1 MLGISLGKTP
11 RLCLGVDTKMVDTS
25 FYPQAPAPLN
35 PLEMASQ
42 AQAMQTRGVALEQAQ
57 LQLKAQQA
65 LGPLMQQS
73 VGEDGQPDLNK
84 FIGLVAASPDASF
97 LAPQIMQQALQR
109 QLTQE
114 ETLGKHL
121 DNQLK
126 KYNSMSQLIAP
137 LSDLGKDVTLSDV
150 TGALAL
156 GRAQGLFTNDD
167 AMGMLANVSASKLPL
182 HQIVQMVGNSTEQGR
197 KGLEN
202 ALGTFAERHRTMGI
216 VGRRG
221 EPRTVYEQDVLG
233 RRPLGGPVE
242 LPGATHPASNAA
254 AGGGAPAPTAAA
266 RPGGAPQLP
275 PAALGMQ
282 TGLSPEEKAAR
293 AAMGTSFAK
302 ETELAGKDMEAVR
315 AFIARINDAER
326 LLKDFKPGPGR
337 EWRQNAAR
345 LAYSVGLD
353 KAGDAISG
361 GDDKKAYAA
370 AEQFQ
375 KQMLSNS
382 IAALRRELGGGQ
394 RITNMEVDRFMA
406 ANPSI
411 ETTPQAI
418 KGMFDFGKKLAKL
431 AEYRQQ
437 AMSAYKATGK
447 ADLGE
452 FNTQFHKH
460 AKKMKWLFDLET
472 K

>member
-1 MLGISLGKTP
+1 
-11 RLCLGVDTKMVDTS
+11 MVDTS

-42 AQAMQTRGVALEQAQ
+42 AQAMQARGVALEQAQ

-84 FIGLVAASPDASF
+84 FIGLVAASPDAAF

-156 GRAQGLFTNDD
+156 GRAQGLFTNDE

-202 ALGTFAERHRTMGI
+202 ALGTFAERHRTIGI
-216 VGRRG
+216 VGPGG

-233 RRPLGGPVE
+233 RRPLGGPTG
-242 LPGATHPASNAA
+242 LPGAMPPARNAA

-275 PAALGMQ
+275 PAALGVQ
-282 TGLSPEEKAAR
+282 TGLGASQEALRKG
-293 AAMGTSFAK
+293 MGTAFAK
-302 ETELAGKDMEAVR
+302 EVDQAGKDMDSVR
-315 AFIARINDAER
+315 GFLLRLDDAEK
-326 LLKDFKPGPGR
+326 LIKTFKPGPGQ
-337 EWRQNAAR
+337 EWRQAAAR
-345 LAYSVGLD
+345 LAYAIGANPL
-353 KAGDAISG
+353 GDALSG
-361 GDDKKAYAA
+361 GDEKKAYAA
-370 AEQFQ
+370 AEQFK

-382 IAALRRELGGGQ
+382 IRALKQELGGGQ
-394 RITNMEVDRFMA
+394 RITNLEVERFLA

-411 ETTPQAI
+411 ETTPQTV
-418 KGMFDFGKKLAKL
+418 KGVFAFGRKLAKL
-431 AEYRQQ
+431 VEYRQQ
-437 AMSAYKATGK
+437 AMNNYIKTGATNL
-447 ADLGE
+447 AE
-452 FNTQFHKH
+452 FNTAFHKQ
-460 AKKMKWLFDLET
+460 AQKQGWLHMSEE